1 MLNVSFSSSSSH
13 TPQPSQKGQKNA
25 KKSPNAPPTKGFG
38 VPERPDQHEGHY
50 FKVMIPPATSGKGS
64 NPSLNEQASG
74 KEGAELSHQ
83 AGEQVGVSGQ
93 SGQGQRVQGQSG
105 QNQVGQVHIM
115 EYMGHKE
122 RLILRVL
129 LSRQRWLA
137 IREPVQRE
145 FNARLKAYKLKT
157 ASWKTG
163 ENDVERLLGA
173 ELCVLAWAVEA
184 MPLAHIPKAIGAWL
198 GLRPEERWWLYRV
211 TVNTAG
217 RAEDTGIGWRVALKY
232 ALSGERE
239 SNTLPKKT
247 KPEQTT
253 QEKTNQKINAHPK
266 TKTPKTKQPKPQP
279 KDAPFYAPP
288 QQGEIFSLF
297 SSS

>member
-1 MLNVSFSSSSSH
+1 MSNVSFSSSSSH

-50 FKVMIPPATSGKGS
+50 FKVMIPPATRSKGS
-64 NPSLNEQASG
+64 NPSLNEQAGG
-74 KEGAELSHQ
+74 KASEQ
-83 AGEQVGVSGQ
+83 AGAKLNGQAPKQNEQTQSGQ
-93 SGQGQRVQGQSG
+93 SQS
-105 QNQVGQVHIM
+105 GQVHIM

-184 MPLAHIPKAIGAWL
+184 MPIAHIPKAIGAWL

-239 SNTLPKKT
+239 SNTLPQKT

-253 QEKTNQKINAHPK
+253 QEKTNQKINAPSK
-266 TKTPKTKQPKPQP
+266 TKTPKTKPPKQPKPQP

>member
-1 MLNVSFSSSSSH
+1 M
-13 TPQPSQKGQKNA
+13 
-25 KKSPNAPPTKGFG
+25 
-38 VPERPDQHEGHY
+38 
-50 FKVMIPPATSGKGS
+50 
-64 NPSLNEQASG
+64 
-74 KEGAELSHQ
+74 
-83 AGEQVGVSGQ
+83 
-93 SGQGQRVQGQSG
+93 
-105 QNQVGQVHIM
+105 
-115 EYMGHKE
+115 
-122 RLILRVL
+122 RVL

-239 SNTLPKKT
+239 SNILPKKT

-253 QEKTNQKINAHPK
+253 EEKTNQKINAPPK
-266 TKTPKTKQPKPQP
+266 TKTSKTKQPKPQPQP

>member
-50 FKVMIPPATSGKGS
+50 FKVMIPPATSSKGS

-83 AGEQVGVSGQ
+83 AGEQVGVGGQ
-93 SGQGQRVQGQSG
+93 NGQGQSG
-105 QNQVGQVHIM
+105 RNQGGQVHIM

-253 QEKTNQKINAHPK
+253 QEKTNQKRNAPPK
-266 TKTPKTKQPKPQP
+266 TKTPKTKPPKQPRHQP

>member
-1 MLNVSFSSSSSH
+1 MSNVSSSSSH

-50 FKVMIPPATSGKGS
+50 FKVMIPPATSSKGS

-93 SGQGQRVQGQSG
+93 SGQ
-105 QNQVGQVHIM
+105 NQDGQVHIM

-122 RLILRVL
+122 RVILRVL

-239 SNTLPKKT
+239 SNTLPQK
-247 KPEQTT
+247 TT
-253 QEKTNQKINAHPK
+253 QEKTNQKINAPKK
-266 TKTPKTKQPKPQP
+266 TKTPKTKQPKPQPQP

>member
-13 TPQPSQKGQKNA
+13 TPQSSQKGQKNT

-50 FKVMIPPATSGKGS
+50 FKVMIPPATRSKGS

-74 KEGAELSHQ
+74 KEGAECGKEGAELSHQ
-83 AGEQVGVSGQ
+83 AGEQVGVGGQSGQGQ
-93 SGQGQRVQGQSG
+93 SGQGQRVQGQGG
-105 QNQVGQVHIM
+105 QNQGGQVHIM

-239 SNTLPKKT
+239 SNTLP
-247 KPEQTT
+247 
-253 QEKTNQKINAHPK
+253 
-266 TKTPKTKQPKPQP
+266 PKTKQPQPQP

>member
-1 MLNVSFSSSSSH
+1 MLNVSSSSSH

-50 FKVMIPPATSGKGS
+50 FKVLIPPATSGKGS

-83 AGEQVGVSGQ
+83 AGEQVGVG
-93 SGQGQRVQGQSG
+93 GQRVQGQSG
-105 QNQVGQVHIM
+105 QNQGGQVHIM

-239 SNTLPKKT
+239 SNASP
-247 KPEQTT
+247 
-253 QEKTNQKINAHPK
+253 PK
-266 TKTPKTKQPKPQP
+266 TKTPKTKQPQPQP

>member
-1 MLNVSFSSSSSH
+1 MRNVSFSSSSSH

-50 FKVMIPPATSGKGS
+50 FKVLIPPATRSKGS

-74 KEGAELSHQ
+74 KEGAELRHQ
-83 AGEQVGVSGQ
+83 AGEQVGVGGQ
-93 SGQGQRVQGQSG
+93 SEQGQSG
-105 QNQVGQVHIM
+105 QSQSGQVHIM

-173 ELCVLAWAVEA
+173 ELCVLAWAIEA

-247 KPEQTT
+247 T
-253 QEKTNQKINAHPK
+253 QEKTNQK
-266 TKTPKTKQPKPQP
+266 TKTPKTKQPQP

>member
-1 MLNVSFSSSSSH
+1 
-13 TPQPSQKGQKNA
+13 
-25 KKSPNAPPTKGFG
+25 
-38 VPERPDQHEGHY
+38 
-50 FKVMIPPATSGKGS
+50 
-64 NPSLNEQASG
+64 
-74 KEGAELSHQ
+74 
-83 AGEQVGVSGQ
+83 
-93 SGQGQRVQGQSG
+93 
-105 QNQVGQVHIM
+105 
-115 EYMGHKE
+115 MGHKE

-239 SNTLPKKT
+239 SNASPQKQ
-247 KPEQTT
+247 KPQ
-253 QEKTNQKINAHPK
+253 KPNNPNPNPNQK
-266 TKTPKTKQPKPQP
+266 TPHSMPRRNRGK
-279 KDAPFYAPP
+279 FFL
-288 QQGEIFSLF
+288 FSLLRKRNETSALRVHGF
-297 SSS
+297 Q

>member
-1 MLNVSFSSSSSH
+1 MSNVSFSSSSSH

-50 FKVMIPPATSGKGS
+50 FKVMIPPATSSKGS

-74 KEGAELSHQ
+74 Q
-83 AGEQVGVSGQ
+83 APKQNEQTQ
-93 SGQGQRVQGQSG
+93 S
-105 QNQVGQVHIM
+105 GQVHIM

-184 MPLAHIPKAIGAWL
+184 MPLAHIPKAIGA
-198 GLRPEERWWLYRV
+198 
-211 TVNTAG
+211 
-217 RAEDTGIGWRVALKY
+217 
-232 ALSGERE
+232 
-239 SNTLPKKT
+239 
-247 KPEQTT
+247 
-253 QEKTNQKINAHPK
+253 
-266 TKTPKTKQPKPQP
+266 
-279 KDAPFYAPP
+279 
-288 QQGEIFSLF
+288 
-297 SSS
+297 

>member
-1 MLNVSFSSSSSH
+1 MSNVSFSSSSSH

-74 KEGAELSHQ
+74 Q
-83 AGEQVGVSGQ
+83 APKQNEQTQ
-93 SGQGQRVQGQSG
+93 S
-105 QNQVGQVHIM
+105 GQVHIM

-247 KPEQTT
+247 T
-253 QEKTNQKINAHPK
+253 QEKTNQK
-266 TKTPKTKQPKPQP
+266 TKTPKTKQPQPQPQP
-279 KDAPFYAPP
+279 KDSPFYAPP